1 MYIITDL
8 NGNLIQKSNA
18 KIENLQ
24 TLINRFS
31 TELGIEV
38 IGTTDETLYLKTEE
52 MEYFDIIIEDKEIV
66 DIMPKEKPI
75 DLDEY
80 RQNKISQSKQRL
92 AEFLENNPLLYNNEY
107 YSVTQEKQS
116 LLTSAIAAYQLKVQ
130 AGIPAVLKWNTTGD
144 VCREFTMEEI
154 TGLVVA
160 ITEYVQPRVERQQ
173 EIEVQINNCTTIEE
187 LDNIVIDY
195 EVV

>member
-1 MYIITDL
+1 MFILSDL
-8 NGNLIQKSNA
+8 NGNLIQKSNV

-31 TELGIEV
+31 SELGMEV
-38 IGTTDETLYLKTEE
+38 IGTTDETLYLKTKETG
-52 MEYFDIIIEDKEIV
+52 YFDIIIEDKKIV
-66 DIMPKEKPI
+66 DIMPKEKHI

-80 RQNKISQSKQRL
+80 KQNKIAQSKQQL
-92 AEFLENNPLLYNNEY
+92 HEFLESNPLEYNNEL

-116 LLTSAIAAYQLKVQ
+116 LLTSAIAAYQLKIQ

-144 VCREFTMEEI
+144 ICREFTLEEI

-160 ITEYVQPRVERQQ
+160 ITEYVQPRVEKQQ
-173 EIEVQINNCTTIEE
+173 ALEVAINNCTTIEE
-187 LDNIVIDY
+187 LDNIEINY

>member
-1 MYIITDL
+1 MFIIADS

-24 TLINRFS
+24 ELIDKFS
-31 TELGIEV
+31 DALGINV
-38 IGTTDETLYLKTEE
+38 IGTEDELLYFKTEE
-52 MEYFDIIIEDKEIV
+52 TEHFDIIVENSKIV
-66 DIMPKEKPI
+66 DIIPKETPV
-75 DLDEY
+75 DLVLLK
-80 RQNKISQSKQRL
+80 QKKTTQSKLQL
-92 AEFLENNPLLYNNEY
+92 AQFLEENSVKYNGEL

-116 LLTSAIAAYQLKVQ
+116 LLTSAIAAYQLKIQ

-144 VCREFTMEEI
+144 ICREFTMEEI

-160 ITEYVQPRVERQQ
+160 ITNYVQPRVEQQ
-173 EIEVQINNCTTIEE
+173 QAYEVQIINATTIEE
-187 LDNIVIDY
+187 LDSIVIDY